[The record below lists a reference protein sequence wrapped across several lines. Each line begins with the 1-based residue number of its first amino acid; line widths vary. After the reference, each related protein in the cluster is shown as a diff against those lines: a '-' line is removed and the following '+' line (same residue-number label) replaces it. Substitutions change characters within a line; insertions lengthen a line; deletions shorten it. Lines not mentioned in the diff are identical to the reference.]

1 VPETLSEAKELV
13 ENSDMEKM
21 RSTALKGYRLV
32 STGVEYGGVKQR
44 WIVVFSEKAFTRE
57 ERTLE
62 KKMEKAW
69 KYHKLKGIE
78 VVERRKRKGSGRG
91 RPENG
96 EDLERFYQI
105 KAGFEEDEG
114 AIRKALLRRGKF
126 IVATNELDS
135 EIENEDRIV
144 AMVMVM
150 GLALMV
156 YSLAEHKL
164 REALEKENETI
175 PDQRKKPTRRKRSD
189 LIKLS

>member
-1 VPETLSEAKELV
+1 
-13 ENSDMEKM
+13 
-21 RSTALKGYRLV
+21 
-32 STGVEYGGVKQR
+32 
-44 WIVVFSEKAFTRE
+44 
-57 ERTLE
+57 LE
-62 KKMEKAW
+62 
-69 KYHKLKGIE
+69 GIE

-105 KAGFEEDEG
+105 KADFEEDEG

-144 AMVMVM
+144 AMVIVM

-156 YSLAEHKL
+156 
-164 REALEKENETI
+164 
-175 PDQRKKPTRRKRSD
+175 
-189 LIKLS
+189 